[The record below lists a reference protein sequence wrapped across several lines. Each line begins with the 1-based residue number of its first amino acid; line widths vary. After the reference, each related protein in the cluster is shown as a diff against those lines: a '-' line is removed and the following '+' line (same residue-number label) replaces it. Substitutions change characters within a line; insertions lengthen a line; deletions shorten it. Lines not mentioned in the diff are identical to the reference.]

1 MFKQFED
8 FIVKNGKSA
17 SNYVKSIENTLQDLG
32 SGYDFENFY
41 RQIHM
46 APMDELKK
54 TKEEVLK
61 EIDNIPLTAADRKKQ
76 KEQAEKEFKEVKSLM
91 LDDYNLAVKIFEK
104 NFKQYLFKYLSPEVK
119 NVAEIIYNRAYD
131 EGHANGYTEIEI
143 HFNDLVDFVTEILNK
158 K

>member
-1 MFKQFED
+1 MFKQFEE

-17 SNYVKSIENTLQDLG
+17 SDYVKSLENTLQDLE
-32 SGYDFENFY
+32 SSYAFESFY

-54 TKEEVLK
+54 AREEILK
-61 EIDNIPLTAADRKKQ
+61 EIDNTPLTAADRKKQ
-76 KEQAEKEFKEVKSLM
+76 KEQVEKEFKEVKSLIS
-91 LDDYNLAVKIFEK
+91 DDYHFAVKIFEK
-104 NFKQYLFKYLSPEVK
+104 NFKQSLFRYLSPEIK
-119 NVAEIIYNRAYD
+119 NVAEIIYSRAYD